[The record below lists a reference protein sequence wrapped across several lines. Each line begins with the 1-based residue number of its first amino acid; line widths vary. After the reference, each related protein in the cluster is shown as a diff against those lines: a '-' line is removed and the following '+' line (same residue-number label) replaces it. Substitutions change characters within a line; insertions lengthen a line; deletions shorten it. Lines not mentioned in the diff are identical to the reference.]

1 MGGIGMGLLAEFS
14 STCYGAGVTIFCR
27 VLAGDHPHFLEVPL
41 SLRGVVLPQHSHIMA
56 SR

>member
-1 MGGIGMGLLAEFS
+1 MGGICMGLLAEFS

-27 VLAGDHPHFLEVPL
+27 VLAGDHPHFLEVPF

>member
-1 MGGIGMGLLAEFS
+1 MGGICMGLLAVS
-14 STCYGAGVTIFCR
+14 SMCYGAGVTIFCK

-41 SLRGVVLPQHSHIMA
+41 SLSGVVLPQHSHIMA